1 MKALAVQTTID
12 AAAGIITHKV
22 TGDLLI
28 EDVQQAFAVRTGH
41 PDYRPGMSILWDL
54 SQANASRMTSS
65 DIRRIAGQNKARLK
79 KAGVPY
85 KAAFLAPRDIEF
97 GLSRMYEMFADASL
111 VENRVFRTLEY
122 ARRWLSST
130 DG

>member
-1 MKALAVQTTID
+1 MAVQTTID
-12 AAAGIITHKV
+12 AAAGIVTHKV
-22 TGDLLI
+22 TGDLLV
-28 EDVQQAFAVRTGH
+28 EDVQQAFAERTGH
-41 PDYRPGMSILWDL
+41 SDFRPGMSILWDL
-54 SQANASRMTSS
+54 SEANASRMTSS

-111 VENRVFRTLEY
+111 VENRVFRNLED
-122 ARRWLSST
+122 ARRWLSSA
-130 DG
+130 DC